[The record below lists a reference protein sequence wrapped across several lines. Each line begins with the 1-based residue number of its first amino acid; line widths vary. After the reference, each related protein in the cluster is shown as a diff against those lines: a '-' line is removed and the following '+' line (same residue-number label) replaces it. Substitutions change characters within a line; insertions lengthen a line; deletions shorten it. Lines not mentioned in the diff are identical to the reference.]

1 MIYSVIDI
9 GSNTIRLSVF
19 KVKGDSVINLFS
31 EKEQASLRSYFKD
44 GVLSEKGI
52 NKLIEVLKIFKA
64 VIDNFDEIDHV
75 YPFATATIRNSSN
88 RNEILKKV
96 KDEVGFDIEILSGEE
111 EAKLA
116 FIGASSSMDVSRGV
130 LTDIGGGSSEVVII
144 DHSKVIKST
153 SLDIGSLSAF
163 NDYVKGLLVSKDE
176 KKDIDE
182 EVKKELADN
191 NMYKEDHD
199 ILAAVGGSARATL
212 KLYNNQ
218 YDLPTSNYEM
228 EASKLN
234 DLIKDILAMED
245 RDTLD
250 LILQVKPDRIHTL
263 VPGMIILNRIAKY
276 FSCKKINVS
285 QTGVREGYIY
295 NKALKVK

>member
-19 KVKGDSVINLFS
+19 KVIEDRVINLFN

-44 GVLSEKGI
+44 GKLSDKGI
-52 NKLIEVLKIFKA
+52 EKLVEVLRTFKA
-64 VIDNFDEIDHV
+64 VIDNFDEIDKV
-75 YPFATATIRNSSN
+75 FPFATATIRKSSN
-88 RNEILKKV
+88 RNEILARV
-96 KDEVGFDIEILSGEE
+96 KEELGFDIEILSGEE

-116 FIGASSSMDVSRGV
+116 FIGASSSIDVSSGV

-144 DHSKVIKST
+144 DQAKVLRST

-163 NDYVKGLLVSKDE
+163 NDFVKKLFLTKDE

-191 NMYKEDHD
+191 KMYKEDHH
-199 ILAAVGGSARATL
+199 ILGAVGGSARATL
-212 KLYNNQ
+212 KLYNDQ
-218 YDLPTSNYEM
+218 YDLKSSNFTM
-228 EASKLN
+228 ETSKLN
-234 DLIKDILAMED
+234 DLIKDIIDMED
-245 RDTLD
+245 RQTLD
-250 LILQVKPDRIHTL
+250 LILSIKGDRVHTL
-263 VPGMIILNRIAKY
+263 IPGMIILHRIAKY
-276 FSCKKINVS
+276 FSCELINVS

-295 NKALKVK
+295 NKALEVK